1 MRSRILSLAY
11 IGGLNMTF
19 LTFPSFN
26 TTTVG
31 FEETFKKLQDL
42 ANTTLKS
49 VGYPPYNIV
58 KTDENKYLIE
68 MAVAGFG
75 KQNIELELHEGKLT
89 VKGNLDSDDKLA
101 GSFLYKG
108 ISDRAFTRTFT
119 LADTVEIQGAELVN
133 GMLKVF
139 LENVIPESN
148 KPKKIN
154 IAEKE

>member
-1 MRSRILSLAY
+1 
-11 IGGLNMTF
+11 MTF
-19 LTFPSFN
+19 TALPNF
-26 TTTVG
+26 TTYAVG
-31 FEETFKKLQDL
+31 FEDTVKRLQDL

-75 KQNIELELHEGKLT
+75 KQNIEIEMHEGKLT
-89 VKGNLDSDDKLA
+89 VKGKLDSDEKMPGA
-101 GSFLYKG
+101 FLYKG
-108 ISDRAFTRTFT
+108 ISDRAFARTFT

-139 LENVIPESN
+139 LENIIPESS
-148 KPKKIN
+148 KPKKIEIN
-154 IAEKE
+154 DVSTEASTKKASK

>member
-1 MRSRILSLAY
+1 
-11 IGGLNMTF
+11 MTF
-19 LTFPSFN
+19 LTFPTFN
-26 TTTVG
+26 TNTVG
-31 FEETFKKLQDL
+31 FEETFKKLQEL

-75 KQNIELELHEGKLT
+75 KQNIEIELHEGKLT
-89 VKGNLDSDDKLA
+89 VKGRLDSDEKNL

-108 ISDRAFTRTFT
+108 ISDRAFMRTFT
-119 LADTVEIQGAELVN
+119 LADTVEIKNAELVN

-139 LENVIPESN
+139 LENIIPETN
-148 KPKKIN
+148 KPKKIE
-154 IAEKE
+154 IVEKE